1 MPSFY
6 PRHPKSLSWPLPALI
21 QEVFSDERGLEQK
34 ALNVTTCQRNS
45 HLVGPVGLVLKRHP
59 QPHAFS
65 PRLTSAAKGCLLLL
79 DTCNEIRFSMK
90 TEGKMRSENAP
101 GED

>member
-1 MPSFY
+1 MALHF
-6 PRHPKSLSWPLPALI
+6 PRILLLSQGARRLR
-21 QEVFSDERGLEQK
+21 EVLERGLEQT

-45 HLVGPVGLVLKRHP
+45 HLVGPVGLVLERHP